1 MKFSVLFFLVALIP
15 GLFVRPAAAD
25 DFSQWLA
32 TLKKDAQAQGVQ
44 AATID
49 AALHN
54 VQPMPQILD
63 LDRKQPE
70 TTLTLAQYLSHVV
83 TPARIEQG
91 RKLRAE
97 NAALLRS
104 VASKYGV
111 APKTI
116 MALWAIESGYGHAM
130 GDYRVV
136 DTLVTLAYDGRRPDL
151 FRAELIAALK
161 IIGQGRL
168 TVSDLKGS
176 WAGAM
181 GQIQFMPT
189 TYLKYGVDFDRR
201 GDADIWRDTGDVFAS
216 AANYLSDLGW
226 NRNET
231 WGREVKLPARFDP
244 ALLGLPNQRTVTEW
258 AAAGVRRADGGTLP
272 PSAIEGSIV
281 APDGLGG
288 RAFLVYGNFR
298 TIMKWNRSTYFALA
312 VGLLSDAIGN

>member
-1 MKFSVLFFLVALIP
+1 MKFSVLFFLSALIP
-15 GLFVRPAAAD
+15 ALFARSASAD

-32 TLKKDAQAQGVQ
+32 TLKKDAQMQGIQ

-54 VQPMPQILD
+54 AQPMPQILE

-70 TTLTLAQYLSHVV
+70 TTVTLAQYLSHVM
-83 TPARIEQG
+83 TPARIGQG

-104 VASKYGV
+104 VAGKYGV

-116 MALWAIESGYGHAM
+116 MALWAIESGFGHTM

-168 TVSDLKGS
+168 TADDLKGS

-189 TYLKYGVDFDRR
+189 TYLKYGVDFDHR

-216 AANYLSDLGW
+216 AANYLADLGW

-231 WGREVKLPARFDP
+231 WGREVKLPPRFDP
-244 ALLGLPNQRTVTEW
+244 ALLGLPNQRTVKEW
-258 AAAGVRRADGGTLP
+258 VVAGVRKADGGNLP
-272 PSAIEGSIV
+272 PSAIEGSII
-281 APDGLGG
+281 APDGLDG

-312 VGLLSDAIGN
+312 VGLLGDAIGN